1 MKILIILVI
10 SKKNLYSILSNHISI
25 VHTKSIFKK
34 MDKRTIELL
43 QTRMKR
49 DVNVGIHGILDSEA
63 TRYYNEESQEIRP
76 PFFRDVDRIVHS
88 KAYARYI
95 DKSQVFFDINNANIT
110 HRSLHVHIVSRI
122 ARQIGRVLRLNT
134 DLIEAISLGHDVGHA
149 PFGHLGEDI
158 LNEISKEYNMGT
170 FSHNAQG
177 IRWLSYLEK
186 RFPEQP
192 ANGLNL
198 SLQVLDGILCH
209 DGEVNEQQLKPLK
222 RNGKSWEQHFE
233 EYNDC
238 FNENRI
244 KRIPMTYEGIVTRFS
259 DTISYI
265 GRDIEDAILL
275 KLISRDEIPD
285 SSKKVLG
292 DTNPKIIDTLI
303 TDLLNFSLDN
313 DVIGYSDEIFEAL
326 KELKSFNYDNIYIRR
341 DLFKKNSTEKTF
353 LDILKE
359 RFLLIFKKSL
369 KDLAEENYKAP
380 IFRDHIEY
388 IDDKNYSTYFKPLK
402 KSNQLTLIV
411 RDYIAGMSDKYFN
424 EIYNIFQKDN

>member
-1 MKILIILVI
+1 
-10 SKKNLYSILSNHISI
+10 
-25 VHTKSIFKK
+25 
-34 MDKRTIELL
+34 MDKRRIDLL

-63 TRYYNEESQEIRP
+63 IRYHKEESEEIRP
-76 PFFRDVDRIVHS
+76 PFFRDVDKIVHS

-134 DLIEAISLGHDVGHA
+134 DLIEAIALGHDVGHA
-149 PFGHLGEDI
+149 PFGHLGEDL

-186 RFPEQP
+186 RHPDQP

-198 SLQVLDGILCH
+198 TLQVLDGILCH
-209 DGEVNEQQLKPLK
+209 DGEVNEQQLKPNK
-222 RNGKSWEQHFE
+222 RNGKSWEEHFK
-233 EYNDC
+233 EYDDC
-238 FNENRI
+238 FNENKI
-244 KRIPMTYEGIVTRFS
+244 KRIPMTYEAIVTRFS

-275 KLISRDEIPD
+275 KLIDRKQIP
-285 SSKKVLG
+285 KNCTKILG

-313 DVIGYSDEIFEAL
+313 DVIGYSDEIFQAL
-326 KELKSFNYDNIYIRR
+326 KELKAFNYDNIYIRR
-341 DLFKKNSTEKTF
+341 DLLQKNSTDKNF
-353 LDILKE
+353 IDKLKE
-359 RFLLIFKKSL
+359 RFLLIFSRSL
-369 KDLAEENYKAP
+369 KDLEQENYKAP
-380 IFRDHIEY
+380 IFKDHIEY
-388 IDDKNYSTYFKPLK
+388 IDDKSFSTYFKSLQK
-402 KSNQLTLIV
+402 KNQLTLIV

-424 EIYNIFQKDN
+424 EIYNKFRKNN